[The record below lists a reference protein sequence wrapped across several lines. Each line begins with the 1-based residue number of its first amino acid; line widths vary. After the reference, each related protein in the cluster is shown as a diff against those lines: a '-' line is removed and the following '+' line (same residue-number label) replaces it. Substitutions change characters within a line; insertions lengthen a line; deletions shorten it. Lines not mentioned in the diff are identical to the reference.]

1 VRRTAAMADVHCW
14 ESGPDDEDGCGTLCM
29 LLDDHSGPHEWTRED
44 EITITFHDQVGSRDG

>member
-1 VRRTAAMADVHCW
+1 MADVHCW